1 MPTAVSVR
9 PAETRPAPRPA
20 PRPVP
25 DVLAAVDLGSNSFH
39 MVVAR
44 YSHGQLV
51 IIDRLR
57 EMVRLAAG
65 VAENGRIDKDV
76 SARALACLQRFGQ
89 RLRDMH
95 ADSVRVVGT
104 NALRLAHKKQAFLE
118 RAREALGHPIE
129 IIAGMEE
136 ARLIYSGV
144 AHTMPTE
151 PGKRLVVD
159 IGGGSTE
166 LIIGE
171 GLNPLELESLQM
183 GCVSLSERFF
193 RDGKISAKRF
203 ERARLAARLELE
215 PVQAAFRR
223 RGWDNSAGSS
233 GTVRAIG
240 EVIRALEPSAVAITA
255 AGITRAIEYCVDA
268 GHTRELSLEPI
279 TEDRRPVFPGGLAI
293 LAEVFSVLDIR
304 DMRIAEGA
312 MREGLLYDMLGRYKH
327 EDARERTV
335 RAMQQRYHVD
345 VSQAERVE
353 ATVRN
358 FLEQAR
364 GTWKLEEPLAHL
376 ALKWAARL
384 HEIGLD
390 VSHSG
395 YPPRRLSARERRHA
409 GISARGAAAARAIG
423 RRSPPQARARRPRG
437 AGAPLGPQR
446 ALPDRAAAARGAAAP
461 RAQRHGAAA
470 DRSGGHR
477 EVTRGALSGPLAR
490 GASAHLGRPAA
501 GGGLPARQR
510 LSHAGVQPLRAVPGR
525 AAHTVAA
532 GPAAYTASSS
542 DWAFSARSLP
552 RLMRW

>member
-1 MPTAVSVR
+1 
-9 PAETRPAPRPA
+9 
-20 PRPVP
+20 VP

-44 YSHGQLV
+44 HSHGQLV

-76 SARALACLQRFGQ
+76 AARALACLQRFGQ

-136 ARLIYSGV
+136 ARLIYAGV
-144 AHTMPTE
+144 AHTMPSE
-151 PGKRLVVD
+151 PGKRLVAD

-183 GCVSLSERFF
+183 GCVSWSERFF
-193 RDGKISAKRF
+193 RDGKISPKRF

-215 PVQAAFRR
+215 PVQAEFRTL
-223 RGWDNSAGSS
+223 GWDNCAGSS

-240 EVIRALEPSAVAITA
+240 EVIRALDPAAPTITP
-255 AGITRAIEYCVDA
+255 AGISRAIEYCVDA
-268 GHTRELSLEPI
+268 GHTRELTLEPV

-293 LAEVFSVLDIR
+293 LAEIFSVLDIGE
-304 DMRIAEGA
+304 MRIAEGA
-312 MREGLLYDMLGRYKH
+312 MREGLLYDMLGRYRR

-335 RAMQQRYHVD
+335 RATQQRYHVD
-345 VSQAERVE
+345 IAQAERVE
-353 ATVRN
+353 ATARN
-358 FLEQAR
+358 FLEQTREA
-364 GTWKLEEPLAHL
+364 WKLEEPLAHL

-395 YPPRRLSARERRHA
+395 YH
-409 GISARGAAAARAIG
+409 
-423 RRSPPQARARRPRG
+423 
-437 AGAPLGPQR
+437 
-446 ALPDRAAAARGAAAP
+446 
-461 RAQRHGAAA
+461 RHGAYLLENGDMPGFPREEQRLLARLVGA
-470 DRSGGHR
+470 HRRKLVLEGLEELVPPWDRSAMYLIVLLRVAVLLHR
-477 EVTRGALSGPLAR
+477 GRSSTALPPIEL
-490 GASAHLGRPAA
+490 SATP
-501 GGGLPARQR
+501 
-510 LSHAGVQPLRAVPGR
+510 
-525 AAHTVAA
+525 
-532 GPAAYTASSS
+532 
-542 DWAFSARSLP
+542 RSLEMRFP
-552 RLMRW
+552 AGWLTDHPLTSADLQQEVDYLRMSDFRLRVFSGR

>member
-1 MPTAVSVR
+1 VPTAATLRAPEAKSAPR
-9 PAETRPAPRPA
+9 SAPRPL
-20 PRPVP
+20 P

-76 SARALACLQRFGQ
+76 AARALACLQRFGQ

-144 AHTMPTE
+144 AHSMPNE
-151 PGKRLVVD
+151 AGKRLVVD

-166 LIIGE
+166 LIVGE

-183 GCVSLSERFF
+183 GCVSISERFF
-193 RDGKISAKRF
+193 RDGKISPKRF

-223 RGWDNSAGSS
+223 RGWDSAAGSS

-240 EVIRALEPSAVAITA
+240 EAIRALDATAATITA
-255 AGITRAIEYCVDA
+255 AGIARAIEYCVEA
-268 GHTRELSLEPI
+268 GHARELKLEPI

-293 LAEVFSVLDIR
+293 LAEVFSVLDIQ

-312 MREGLLYDMLGRYKH
+312 MREGLLYDMLGRH
-327 EDARERTV
+327 LREDARERTV

-345 VSQAERVE
+345 VTQAERVE
-353 ATVRN
+353 ATVRD
-358 FLEQAR
+358 FLEQTR
-364 GTWKLEEPLAHL
+364 ETWRLEEPLAHL

-384 HEIGLD
+384 HEMGLD

-395 YPPRRLSARERRHA
+395 YH
-409 GISARGAAAARAIG
+409 
-423 RRSPPQARARRPRG
+423 
-437 AGAPLGPQR
+437 
-446 ALPDRAAAARGAAAP
+446 
-461 RAQRHGAAA
+461 RHGAYLLENA
-470 DRSGGHR
+470 DMPGFPREEQRLLARLVGAHR
-477 EVTRGALSGPLAR
+477 RKLTLEGLEELVPPWDRGALYLIVLLRLAVLLHRGRSSTALPHIELAATPRSLEVRFPARWLKDHPLTSADLQQEVDYLRLSGGFRLRVFSRAR
-490 GASAHLGRPAA
+490 G
-501 GGGLPARQR
+501 
-510 LSHAGVQPLRAVPGR
+510 
-525 AAHTVAA
+525 
-532 GPAAYTASSS
+532 
-542 DWAFSARSLP
+542 
-552 RLMRW
+552 